1 MNAKSRSQVLRLAL
15 DAFDRAVGRHGT
27 TRLPVHCPFAISFW
41 GERVAQCWSSAVDEL
56 AKRRNRKKKKRR
68 PSRSLS
74 ALASSPRIRP
84 TLHAARRPTL
94 ARARLC
100 IDVDE
105 ALDHRNPVKIRERED
120 ARVRIRHCTAVDFH
134 CLKHCCCTVSEGLPF
149 PTIATVYPAKRNAE
163 PCMITVP
170 RK

>member
-1 MNAKSRSQVLRLAL
+1 LLRTALTQFQEQYHEERNRQGKNNVPLFRALLHLSPVGDVPSAVENASTVYSDTTARRMNIL
-15 DAFDRAVGRHGT
+15 T
-27 TRLPVHCPFAISFW
+27 TR
-41 GERVAQCWSSAVDEL
+41 
-56 AKRRNRKKKKRR
+56 
-68 PSRSLS
+68 
-74 ALASSPRIRP
+74 
-84 TLHAARRPTL
+84 
-94 ARARLC
+94 
-100 IDVDE
+100 DE